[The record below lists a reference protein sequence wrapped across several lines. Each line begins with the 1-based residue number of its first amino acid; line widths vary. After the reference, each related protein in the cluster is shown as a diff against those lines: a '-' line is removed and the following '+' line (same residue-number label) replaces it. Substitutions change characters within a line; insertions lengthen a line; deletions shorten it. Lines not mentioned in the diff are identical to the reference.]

1 MQRDIVGRTEELEAL
16 QAFVER
22 VPETA
27 DPTALAIE
35 GEAGIGKS
43 TLWQVAVESARERGL
58 RVLVGRPAETE
69 QALAHAGLGDLFEDV
84 LDEVLPHLSPPRR
97 RALEVAL
104 LVEDDAG
111 RPVDPR
117 VLGVSVRNALELL
130 AGDGLLLAIDDL
142 QWLDASSA
150 RALGFALRRLP
161 HTGVRLLWTRR
172 ADETFRSP
180 VEQALDDGLVER
192 LRLGPLSLGALHG
205 VLHSRLASPLPRGT
219 LLRLHEESG
228 GNPFYALELARAL
241 AEPDLGS
248 TDQRLPARLDELV
261 SKRLDGFGG
270 RTREALALVAA
281 QPRVTVAQLGAA
293 GIEPADLD
301 RPLGEHVLELERATV
316 RFTHPLLASAVYR
329 GLSSG
334 ERQRVHGLL
343 AGLVTEPIGRA
354 RHLGLAADGPS
365 PALATELES
374 AAAAALAQ
382 GAPVVAAELSEHAV
396 RVTPQADLA
405 DALRRTAA
413 AVRAHLAAG
422 DVERGRELARE
433 LVGLAAPGAAR
444 ADALALLAETEE
456 LVPSITLLEEALAEP
471 GAEPALVASL
481 HQRLSLVVRFT
492 KGLGEAERHAL
503 AAVRLAD
510 ELGDTALRAS
520 ALGGLGLIRFNAAKP
535 GALELAEQAHELAS
549 ELALAQPVAATGFGL
564 AHVLVWS
571 AEFDRARTLLEG
583 LYRDWSERD
592 ERIAAYCLWYLALV
606 ELRSGHLARAEEHA
620 EASRELSAQYVR
632 DEAES
637 PQTLFPLTLAA
648 AYRGDLGR
656 ARELAGRSVELS
668 ELHAARLQAP
678 LATLATIELWAGD
691 PEAAVMRFAAAEEII
706 DAADGAEPGMTWWR
720 AEQAEALLELGRIG
734 EAVARLDAWEA
745 GARRLRR
752 SWVLAHVARCR
763 GLVAAARGDVEAATA
778 LLEDAAAKHDAEG
791 DPFGRARALL
801 ALGTIRRRARQKRA
815 AREAIEAARAG
826 FAAMGADGWAERAQ
840 GELGRIGGRARETGL
855 TAAERRVADLVALG
869 RTNTE
874 VAAALFLAERTVAS
888 HLTHIYAKLGVRSRT
903 ELSHKLA
910 GKVPT
915 F

>member
-1 MQRDIVGRTEELEAL
+1 MHRDIVGRTEELEAL

-22 VPETA
+22 APDTA
-27 DPTALAIE
+27 GPTALAIE

-58 RVLVGRPAETE
+58 RVLVSRPAETE

-84 LDEVLPHLSPPRR
+84 LDDVLPHLSAPRR

-111 RPVDPR
+111 RPVDQR
-117 VLGVSVRNALELL
+117 VLGVAVRNALELL

-161 HTGVRLLWTRR
+161 GRGVTLLWTRR
-172 ADETFRSP
+172 ADESFRSP
-180 VEQALDDGLVER
+180 VEQALEDGLVLR
-192 LRLGPLSLGALHG
+192 LQLGPLSLGALHG
-205 VLHSRLASPLPRGT
+205 VLHTRLSSPVPRRT

-241 AEPDLGS
+241 AGSDPDAA
-248 TDQRLPARLDELV
+248 DRRLPARLDELV
-261 SKRLDGFGG
+261 SKRLEGFGG
-270 RTREALALVAA
+270 RTREALALVSA
-281 QPRVTVAQLGAA
+281 QPRLTVAQLGAA
-293 GIEPADLD
+293 GVERADLD
-301 RPLGEHVLELERATV
+301 RPLAEHVLELERGAV

-329 GLSSG
+329 GLSPG
-334 ERQRVHGLL
+334 ERQRVHGRL
-343 AGLVTEPIGRA
+343 AELVTEPIGRA

-365 PALATELES
+365 PALAAELEG
-374 AAAAALAQ
+374 AAAAAAAQ
-382 GAPVVAAELSEHAV
+382 GAPLVAAELSEHAV
-396 RVTPQADLA
+396 RVTPQSDRA
-405 DALRRTAA
+405 DAHRRAAA

-433 LVGLAAPGAAR
+433 LVELADPGATR
-444 ADALALLAETEE
+444 AGALALLAETEE
-456 LVPSITLLEEALAEP
+456 LVPSIPLLERALAEP

-492 KGLGEAERHAL
+492 EGLDAAEQHAL

-520 ALGGLGLIRFNAAKP
+520 ALGGLALIRFNAAKP
-535 GALELAEQAHELAS
+535 GALALAEQAHELAS
-549 ELALAQPVAATGFGL
+549 ELALAQPVADAGFAL

-571 AEFDRARTLLEG
+571 AQLDRARALLEG
-583 LYRDWSERD
+583 LHRDWSERD
-592 ERIAAYCLWYLALV
+592 ERMAAYSLWYLALV
-606 ELRSGHLARAEEHA
+606 ELRTGHVGRAEEHA

-656 ARELAGRSVELS
+656 ARELAERSVELS
-668 ELHAARLQAP
+668 ELHNSRLQAP
-678 LATLATIELWAGD
+678 PATLATIELWAGD
-691 PEAAVMRFAAAEEII
+691 PEAAAARFAAAEELV

-720 AEQAEALLELGRIG
+720 AEQAEALLELGRVDD
-734 EAVARLDAWEA
+734 AVARLDAWEA
-745 GARRLRR
+745 SARRLGR
-752 SWVLAHVARCR
+752 SWVLAHVLRCR
-763 GLVAAARGDVEAATA
+763 GLVAAARGDVDAATA
-778 LLEDAAAKHDAEG
+778 LLEDAAARHEDAG

-815 AREAIEAARAG
+815 AREAIEAARDG
-826 FAAMGADGWAERAQ
+826 FAAMGADGWAERAE
-840 GELGRIGGRARETGL
+840 GELGRIGGRAREPGL

-903 ELSHKLA
+903 ELSRKLA